1 MIRLRYGCV
10 SLINQ
15 SVTQSLNACKGTQF
29 GPFGDSS
36 SGWLTVRRK
45 TALLICREP
54 CNIAQAFTNRVSP
67 APIDIMSDQESSLG
81 NRILR
86 FFIKEEDPASTAT
99 GTPPTTSAAPPRP
112 APTEA
117 PAPTPAS
124 AASTASSQ
132 TGRSNSAS
140 PGSGNLDPKFAEH
153 LANVLAQNNPPGP
166 DYFEFRETLK
176 SLTNLG
182 LPEDKQFQAAWA
194 SFKALGGPA
203 DIGVLTRTANQYV
216 AALQKDRDG
225 FTRSVDAAL
234 TERVGGLENEQQRL
248 QAENDAL
255 TRQVQ
260 EIEQKRAA
268 NTERLQAIT
277 GEMSEQGAKI
287 RQNQQNYE
295 TTYAQFVEQI
305 KDDIR
310 KLTQYLK

>member
-1 MIRLRYGCV
+1 
-10 SLINQ
+10 
-15 SVTQSLNACKGTQF
+15 
-29 GPFGDSS
+29 
-36 SGWLTVRRK
+36 
-45 TALLICREP
+45 
-54 CNIAQAFTNRVSP
+54 
-67 APIDIMSDQESSLG
+67 MSDQESSLG

-203 DIGVLTRTANQYV
+203 DISVLTRTANQYV

-295 TTYAQFVEQI
+295 TTYAHFVEQI
-305 KDDIR
+305 NDDIR
-310 KLTQYLK
+310 KLTQYLKL

>member
-1 MIRLRYGCV
+1 
-10 SLINQ
+10 
-15 SVTQSLNACKGTQF
+15 
-29 GPFGDSS
+29 
-36 SGWLTVRRK
+36 
-45 TALLICREP
+45 
-54 CNIAQAFTNRVSP
+54 
-67 APIDIMSDQESSLG
+67 MSDQEPSLG

-86 FFIKEEDPASTAT
+86 FFVKEEDPASTAK
-99 GTPPTTSAAPPRP
+99 GTPPTTNAASPRP
-112 APTEA
+112 ASAEA
-117 PAPTPAS
+117 PAPTPTPVTSVAGS
-124 AASTASSQ
+124 QTTRSGASS
-132 TGRSNSAS
+132 
-140 PGSGNLDPKFAEH
+140 PGPGHLDPKFAEH

-225 FTRSVDAAL
+225 FTKSVDAAR
-234 TERVGGLENEQQRL
+234 TERVGGLENEQKRL

-255 TRQVQ
+255 TRQLQ

-295 TTYAQFVEQI
+295 TTYAHFVEQI
-305 KDDIR
+305 NDDIR
-310 KLTQYLK
+310 KLTQYLTL

>member
-1 MIRLRYGCV
+1 
-10 SLINQ
+10 
-15 SVTQSLNACKGTQF
+15 
-29 GPFGDSS
+29 
-36 SGWLTVRRK
+36 
-45 TALLICREP
+45 
-54 CNIAQAFTNRVSP
+54 
-67 APIDIMSDQESSLG
+67 MSDQEPSLG

-86 FFIKEEDPASTAT
+86 FFVKEEDPASTAN
-99 GTPPTTSAAPPRP
+99 GTPPTTNAASPRP
-112 APTEA
+112 ASAEA
-117 PAPTPAS
+117 PAPTPTPVTSVAGS
-124 AASTASSQ
+124 QTARSGASS
-132 TGRSNSAS
+132 
-140 PGSGNLDPKFAEH
+140 PGPGHLDPKFAEH

-216 AALQKDRDG
+216 AALQKDREG
-225 FTRSVDAAL
+225 FVRSVDAAL
-234 TERVGGLENEQQRL
+234 TERVGGLENEQKRL

-255 TRQVQ
+255 TRQLQ

-295 TTYAQFVEQI
+295 TTYAHFVEQI
-305 KDDIR
+305 NNDIR
-310 KLTQYLK
+310 KLTQYLTL

>member
-1 MIRLRYGCV
+1 
-10 SLINQ
+10 
-15 SVTQSLNACKGTQF
+15 
-29 GPFGDSS
+29 
-36 SGWLTVRRK
+36 
-45 TALLICREP
+45 
-54 CNIAQAFTNRVSP
+54 
-67 APIDIMSDQESSLG
+67 MSDQEPSLG

-86 FFIKEEDPASTAT
+86 FFIKEEDSASTAE
-99 GTPPTTSAAPPRP
+99 GTPPTTNAAPPRP
-112 APTEA
+112 AEA
-117 PAPTPAS
+117 PAQTPVAS
-124 AASTASSQ
+124 AAGSQ
-132 TGRSNSAS
+132 TARSSAPS
-140 PGSGNLDPKFAEH
+140 PGPGHLDPKFAEH

-203 DIGVLTRTANQYV
+203 DVGVLTRTANQYV

-225 FTRSVDAAL
+225 FTKSVDTAL
-234 TERVGGLENEQQRL
+234 TERVGGLENEQKRL
-248 QAENDAL
+248 QADNDAL
-255 TRQVQ
+255 TRQMQ

-295 TTYAQFVEQI
+295 TTYAHFVEQI
-305 KDDIR
+305 NDDIR